1 MDPASLVQQADRC
14 LTGLQEHVQDGWLIR
29 AKAMAEY
36 RAGRMEPAL
45 EGLLKA
51 ETMFHGE
58 DEDAEKV
65 VISFFLGMAYQ
76 RLNRAEEAKV
86 KYQQGLRLMEKAFG
100 GLDRYQPGK
109 GDWSGWA
116 WCQLVRREAEAVL
129 SAKDPG
135 KKP

>member
-1 MDPASLVQQADRC
+1 
-14 LTGLQEHVQDGWLIR
+14 
-29 AKAMAEY
+29 
-36 RAGRMEPAL
+36 
-45 EGLLKA
+45 
-51 ETMFHGE
+51 
-58 DEDAEKV
+58 
-65 VISFFLGMAYQ
+65 MAYQ